1 MSMNNP
7 NTTRMLVAMIRSALP
22 DVIKHATDGTVVQT
36 GDRGLPAATETGED
50 AFQVF
55 LSNAVS
61 YRFTVQQV
69 RFGQATEAGCQR
81 CGELMPADQLDEH
94 GVCPSCVDRPLVD
107 DGNTAEVHEAE
118 WYQQH
123 RRHYP
128 FTAKGPPSPAQHQY
142 LADLLASH
150 PFRVAKTM
158 PKNPHEY
165 TLKHEWADVGSAV
178 FEDVV
183 RMIREH
189 GYTEWF
195 GGYPWRMLDANGFKF
210 WSYYSSYVEEVIVLN
225 RKPLASKETGDIV
238 RQ

>member
-1 MSMNNP
+1 MRMVTRNP
-7 NTTRMLVAMIRSALP
+7 NTTRMFVAMIRSALP
-22 DVIKHATDGTVVQT
+22 EVIKHATDGTVVQI
-36 GDRGLPAATETGED
+36 GDRSLPAATETGED
-50 AFQVF
+50 AFQIF
-55 LSNAVS
+55 LSSGVS
-61 YRFTVQQV
+61 YRFRVEMV
-69 RFGQATEAGCQR
+69 RIREATEAGCKR
-81 CGELMPADQLDEH
+81 CGEVMPSDQLDGH
-94 GVCPSCVDRPLVD
+94 GVCAACVDRPVVD
-107 DGNTAEVHEAE
+107 DGNTTEVQPTE

-128 FTAKGPPSPAQHQY
+128 FIAKGPPSPAQHRY

-165 TLKHEWADVGSAV
+165 TLKHEWAEVGSEV

-195 GGYPWRMLDANGFKF
+195 GGYPWRMLNANGYKY
-210 WSYYSSYVEEVIVLN
+210 WTYYSSYVEEVIVLN
-225 RKPLASKETGDIV
+225 RKPL
-238 RQ
+238 R